1 MIALNI
7 HCPDGPLQ
15 FRTACCRQDE
25 LPRAGF
31 TQALGIQKP
40 NEKQHR
46 ISRSCADRRGDRIGS
61 KAAEAELDPRCTS
74 ITDRSRKSHSPE
86 PGAWPLARGGPG
98 DQTFPSS
105 MMRATCDSL
114 SVIPILKCSAT
125 GVPKRT
131 GSDENQTSCDN
142 RHQISDQNGDGSI

>member
-46 ISRSCADRRGDRIGS
+46 ISRSGADRRGDRIGS

-114 SVIPILKCSAT
+114 SVIPCEVFGHRSA
-125 GVPKRT
+125 
-131 GSDENQTSCDN
+131 QTHRFGRKSN
-142 RHQISDQNGDGSI
+142 FLRQSPSNIRSES